1 MFPIASMPPGSP
13 RSPRRRRL
21 LGAGA
26 AALLSP
32 ALAQGTGT
40 GTGITTAADRTVR
53 VIGPWELSSLDPLR
67 GGYLFARMQVAETL
81 VDYDAQARPVPG
93 LASRWQVSGDGLVW
107 RFALRKGA
115 RFHDGSPVSA
125 RDVVN
130 ALRRALHP
138 AGVLGQAPIAA
149 IDAVTDA
156 AIDAA
161 TGAQSGAVVQ
171 IRLRRPFPALPAL
184 LSHSSTQILAPASFG
199 ADGAV
204 RAIVGSGPYRIVTLE
219 PPQRF
224 SVAAFDGWQGPAPA
238 VRRASYLAV
247 GRAEMRALMA
257 EAGQAELAYGLDPG
271 SVARLRRGDAVRVHQ
286 QPIPRTTALK
296 LNAGHPLLADPR
308 ARQALS
314 LALDRRGIAQAVLR
328 EPSLAATQLFPP
340 ALAGWHRA
348 DLQGLAHDPVR
359 ARALL
364 AELGWRPGT
373 DGVLARDG
381 KRFALTLQT
390 FPDRPE
396 LPVVAAAIQEQL
408 RLVGVQIRVA
418 VGNSS
423 EIPLGHR
430 DGTLEMGLIARN
442 YGAVPDAF
450 GTIAQDFGAADGTDG
465 KGGGDWGAMGWSSP
479 TLKRALAAMSST
491 SDAARAQA
499 LREQIAGALHEGLP
513 LVPVLWYQQTLA
525 ASPHLAGV
533 SIDPFERS
541 YRLTELQWTR

>member
-1 MFPIASMPPGSP
+1 MPPPDSMPPGSP

-32 ALAQGTGT
+32 VLAQGTGAK
-40 GTGITTAADRTVR
+40 TAADRIVR

-81 VDYDAQARPVPG
+81 VDYDEQARPVAG
-93 LASRWQVSGDGLVW
+93 LASRWQLSGDGLAW
-107 RFALRKGA
+107 RLALRDGA
-115 RFHDGSPVSA
+115 RFHDGSPVRA
-125 RDVVN
+125 GDVVQ

-138 AGVLGQAPIAA
+138 AGVLGRAPIAA
-149 IDAVTDA
+149 IEAE
-156 AIDAA
+156 
-161 TGAQSGAVVQ
+161 SGAVVR
-171 IRLRRPFPALPAL
+171 IGLRQPFPALPAL

-340 ALAGWHRA
+340 ALAGWHRG
-348 DLQGLAHDPVR
+348 DLPPLAHDPVR

-373 DGVLARDG
+373 DGVLSRDG
-381 KRFALTLQT
+381 QRFALTLQT

-408 RLVGVQIRVA
+408 RLIGVQVRVA

-450 GTIAQDFGAADGTDG
+450 GAVAQDFGAAQ
-465 KGGGDWGAMGWSSP
+465 GGDWGAMGWSSP
-479 TLKRALAAMSST
+479 TLTRALAAMSST
-491 SDAARAQA
+491 ADAARTQG

>member
-1 MFPIASMPPGSP
+1 MPGRARWCGSAC
-13 RSPRRRRL
+13 
-21 LGAGA
+21 AGP
-26 AALLSP
+26 S
-32 ALAQGTGT
+32 
-40 GTGITTAADRTVR
+40 
-53 VIGPWELSSLDPLR
+53 
-67 GGYLFARMQVAETL
+67 
-81 VDYDAQARPVPG
+81 
-93 LASRWQVSGDGLVW
+93 
-107 RFALRKGA
+107 
-115 RFHDGSPVSA
+115 
-125 RDVVN
+125 
-130 ALRRALHP
+130 
-138 AGVLGQAPIAA
+138 
-149 IDAVTDA
+149 
-156 AIDAA
+156 
-161 TGAQSGAVVQ
+161 
-171 IRLRRPFPALPAL
+171 PALPAL

-224 SVAAFDGWQGPAPA
+224 SVAAFDGWQGPPPA

-271 SVARLRRGDAVRVHQ
+271 SVARLRRGAAVRVHQ

-348 DLQGLAHDPVR
+348 DLPALAHDPVR

-396 LPVVAAAIQEQL
+396 LPVIAAAIQEQL
-408 RLVGVQIRVA
+408 RLIGVQVRVA

-450 GTIAQDFGAADGTDG
+450 GAIAQDFGAA
-465 KGGGDWGAMGWSSP
+465 
-479 TLKRALAAMSST
+479 
-491 SDAARAQA
+491 
-499 LREQIAGALHEGLP
+499 EGE
-513 LVPVLWYQQTLA
+513 
-525 ASPHLAGV
+525 G
-533 SIDPFERS
+533 R
-541 YRLTELQWTR
+541 RGRR

>member
-1 MFPIASMPPGSP
+1 M
-13 RSPRRRRL
+13 
-21 LGAGA
+21 
-26 AALLSP
+26 
-32 ALAQGTGT
+32 
-40 GTGITTAADRTVR
+40 R

-81 VDYDAQARPVPG
+81 VDYDAQARPIAG
-93 LASRWQVSGDGLVW
+93 LASRWQVSGDGLAW
-107 RFALRKGA
+107 RFALREGA
-115 RFHDGSPVSA
+115 RFHDGSPVRA
-125 RDVVN
+125 TDVVN

-149 IDAVTDA
+149 IDAVS
-156 AIDAA
+156 DAA
-161 TGAQSGAVVQ
+161 TDAKSGAVVR
-171 IRLRRPFPALPAL
+171 IRLRRPFPAMPAL

-340 ALAGWHRA
+340 TLAGWHRA
-348 DLQGLAHDPVR
+348 DLPALAHDPVR

-364 AELGWRPGT
+364 AELGWRRGT

-396 LPVVAAAIQEQL
+396 LPVIAAAIQEQL

-430 DGTLEMGLIARN
+430 DGSLEMGLIARN

-450 GTIAQDFGAADGTDG
+450 GAIAQDFGAAEGKADEEGDKGGDKGGG
-465 KGGGDWGAMGWSSP
+465 KGGDKGSGEGGGIGSGKRGGDWGAMGWSSP
-479 TLKRALAAMSST
+479 ALTRALAAMSST
-491 SDAARAQA
+491 ADAARLQT
-499 LREQIAGALHEGLP
+499 LREQIAGALHDGLP

-525 ASPHLAGV
+525 ASPQLAGV

>member
-1 MFPIASMPPGSP
+1 MSPLESMPSGSPDSP

-32 ALAQGTGT
+32 ALAQGAMTS
-40 GTGITTAADRTVR
+40 TAADRTVR

-81 VDYDAQARPVPG
+81 VDYDAQARPVAG
-93 LASRWQVSGDGLVW
+93 LASRWQVSGDGLAW
-107 RFALRKGA
+107 RFALREGA
-115 RFHDGSPVSA
+115 RFHDGSPVRA
-125 RDVVN
+125 ADVVQ

-138 AGVLGQAPIAA
+138 AGVLGQAPIDAIEDATDGATDDATHGA
-149 IDAVTDA
+149 IDAKPA
-156 AIDAA
+156 
-161 TGAQSGAVVQ
+161 AVVR
-171 IRLRRPFPALPAL
+171 IRLHQPFPALPAL

-271 SVARLRRGDAVRVHQ
+271 SVARLRRGGAVRVLQ

-296 LNAGHPLLADPR
+296 LNARHPLLADPR

-340 ALAGWHRA
+340 TLAGWHRA
-348 DLQGLAHDPVR
+348 DLPGLAHDPVR

-364 AELGWRPGT
+364 AELGWRPGA

-396 LPVVAAAIQEQL
+396 LPVIAAAIQEQL
-408 RLVGVQIRVA
+408 RLIGMQVRVA

-430 DGTLEMGLIARN
+430 DGTLQMALIARN

-450 GTIAQDFGAADGTDG
+450 GTIAQDFGAADGNG
-465 KGGGDWGAMGWSSP
+465 ADWGAMGWSSP
-479 TLKRALAAMSST
+479 ALTRALAAMSSAT
-491 SDAARAQA
+491 DAVRTQASRA
-499 LREQIAGALHEGLP
+499 QIAGALHQGLP

-525 ASPHLAGV
+525 ASPQLSGV

>member
-1 MFPIASMPPGSP
+1 M
-13 RSPRRRRL
+13 
-21 LGAGA
+21 
-26 AALLSP
+26 
-32 ALAQGTGT
+32 
-40 GTGITTAADRTVR
+40 R

-81 VDYDAQARPVPG
+81 VDYDAQARPVAA
-93 LASRWQVSGDGLVW
+93 LASRWQVSTDGLEW
-107 RFALRKGA
+107 RFVLREGA
-115 RFHDGSPVSA
+115 RFHDGSPVRA

-149 IDAVTDA
+149 IDAVTNAVTDAVTDA

-161 TGAQSGAVVQ
+161 ADVKSGAVVR

-204 RAIVGSGPYRIVTLE
+204 RAIVGSGPYRVVTLE

-224 SVAAFDGWQGPAPA
+224 SVVAFDGWRGPAPA

-271 SVARLRRGDAVRVHQ
+271 SVARLRRGAAVRVHQ

-296 LNAGHPLLADPR
+296 LNAGHPVLADLR

-340 ALAGWHRA
+340 ALAGWHRG
-348 DLQGLAHDPVR
+348 DLPPLAHDPVR

-373 DGVLARDG
+373 DGVLVRDG

-396 LPVVAAAIQEQL
+396 LPVIAAAIQEQL
-408 RLVGVQIRVA
+408 RLVGVRIRVA

-450 GTIAQDFGAADGTDG
+450 GTIAQDFGAAGG
-465 KGGGDWGAMGWSSP
+465 KDSTGGEGGAAGGDWGAMGWSSP
-479 TLKRALAAMSST
+479 TLTRALTAMSS
-491 SDAARAQA
+491 SADAARAQA
-499 LREQIAGALHEGLP
+499 LREQIAGALHDGLP

-525 ASPHLAGV
+525 ASPQLAGV

-541 YRLTELQWTR
+541 YRLTDLQWTR